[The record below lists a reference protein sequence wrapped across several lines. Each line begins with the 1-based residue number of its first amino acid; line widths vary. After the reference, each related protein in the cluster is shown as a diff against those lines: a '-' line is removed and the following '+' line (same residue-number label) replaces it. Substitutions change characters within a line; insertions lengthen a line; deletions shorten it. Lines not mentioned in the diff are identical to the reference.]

1 MENDMI
7 YVVGHRGAAGVKPE
21 NTLMGFRY
29 AIGLGVEF
37 VECDVHLTSDEHLVV
52 MHDPK
57 VDRTTNATGAIRDLD
72 FEFIRSLDAG
82 EGQRVPTLSEVLET
96 VQDKVKLLCELKGEG
111 VEDMSVDTVLE
122 MGMAQDVIFTSFN
135 IDRIRRVLRR
145 NQDLQTGAIFSN
157 PTDDDIKMAEEMGV
171 CGVGV
176 HYKNLRLKTV
186 EQALDAEL
194 DIRAWNP
201 DTLREQQAMV
211 ALGVSGVGTN
221 RPDILME
228 YVKLT

>member
-1 MENDMI
+1 MENEMI

-29 AIGLGVEF
+29 AIDLGVEF
-37 VECDVHLTSDEHLVV
+37 VECDVHLTRDEQLVV
-52 MHDPK
+52 VHDPR

-72 FEFIRSLDAG
+72 FEFIRSLDVG
-82 EGQRVPTLSEVLET
+82 EGQRIPTLSEVLET

-111 VEDMSVDTVLE
+111 VEDLSVDTVVK

-135 IDRIRRVLRR
+135 IDRIRRVLQK
-145 NQDLQTGAIFSN
+145 NEDLQTGAIFSN
-157 PTDDDIKMAEEMGV
+157 PTDDDIKMAGEMGV

-186 EQALDAEL
+186 EQALEAEL

-201 DTLREQQAMV
+201 DTLREQQAMI

-228 YVKLT
+228 YLKLT

>member
-1 MENDMI
+1 MENEMI

-29 AIGLGVEF
+29 AIELGVEL
-37 VECDVHLTSDEHLVV
+37 VECDVHLTRDKHLVV
-52 MHDPK
+52 MHDPN
-57 VDRTTNATGAIRDLD
+57 VDRTTNATGAIRDLE
-72 FEFIRSLDAG
+72 FEHIRSLDAG
-82 EGQRVPTLSEVLET
+82 EGHQVPTLSEVLET
-96 VQDKVKLLCELKGEG
+96 VRGQAKLLCELKGEG
-111 VEDMSVDTVLE
+111 VEDEAVDTILE
-122 MGMAQDVIFTSFN
+122 SDMASDVIFTSFN
-135 IDRIRRVLRR
+135 IDRIKRVLERDE
-145 NQDLQTGAIFSN
+145 DLQTGAIFSN

-176 HYKNLRLKTV
+176 HFKNLRLKTV
-186 EQALDAEL
+186 EQALNAEL

-201 DTLREQQAMV
+201 DTLREQQAMI

-228 YVKLT
+228 YLKLT